1 MNIVD
6 PSYPWHSNATDSDT
20 PFPNMSVISSILQSA
35 QLDHP
40 RPTPKSH
47 PWDDNT
53 AQLWK
58 LYSKAHYHLPYRDR
72 LENLTWRLLSL
83 KVEKERRKRVAAAL
97 ATTTGVWDQPF
108 NTQPSNNAHNLHV
121 PYSPHDAVNAQFLV
135 DDMSY
140 MNTPLSS
147 SAVGSPANTAS
158 FFPSPISN
166 TITITSTTTPN
177 SSNSASSSYSKT
189 NDPSLHQSPRN
200 FHPHNRQSVSG
211 RSQKFYKDKQRLSPT
226 ADPTRAEFDY
236 VAHIKKMSQEGYQ
249 SDTLRLKKRPAE
261 ASPLVTAQTGF
272 SPVPDLPM
280 EYQKF
285 NNNINNN
292 FNNTNSNFNNNNNNN
307 NKWKHPFSP
316 YKASTHSSPITP
328 NTPIGPSNNSFKFSL
343 DPLAVEGLDSIQTA
357 GASAASTP
365 NQTNFGNFDIDF
377 QSQPA
382 QHNSLFSVDPSSFNE
397 TSLSSSVTSLNELY
411 SPTAVPTSLP
421 QSYDNSPRE
430 GHYFNMAAMSQSS
443 RDRVLARGNHNSIS
457 ASNILERIRDSDFNK
472 RELPLKQSFPTL
484 PQQQYHP
491 EQHVQPSQ
499 VFTHDHV
506 AVNMKLLDDTD
517 FDRSIFGGRNKPD
530 DLSFFD
536 GSGLNLD
543 ASDFSIHNNL
553 FSSSLP
559 VSSNTVETA
568 HRPKIAR
575 TASTTNAS
583 SLASSTSRTNL
594 KKMATTS
601 ALSAAVRQAK
611 ATNKDWPKNT
621 SKEPVPSS
629 SAPPTSSIAAA
640 AAAASGGQQPPTSC
654 TNCHTQTTPLWR
666 RNPEGQP
673 LCNAC
678 GLFLKLH
685 GVVRPLSLKTDVIKK
700 RNRSGPAG
708 SSSSSTTTSGS
719 VSGGSGHDR
728 KGSISRR
735 SSTAVVGGS
744 SSIVGEPSGVRKPKS
759 RRNSTVLVNG
769 RAGIIVQPQQ
779 AQPAYVK
786 KEEALLP
793 ASGLLSGAGTSTSK
807 TNANNKKKVYKG
819 EESSSTAANSNQWE
833 WTTMSL

>member
-6 PSYPWHSNATDSDT
+6 PSYPWHHSASDSDK
-20 PFPNMSVISSILQSA
+20 PFPNMSVISSILHSA
-35 QLDHP
+35 QLEHP
-40 RPTPKSH
+40 RSHPTPKPH

-83 KVEKERRKRVAAAL
+83 KVEKERRTRLAAANTGL
-97 ATTTGVWDQPF
+97 AWDQPF
-108 NTQPSNNAHNLHV
+108 TMQTSTHNNAHNLHV

-135 DDMSY
+135 DDSSY

-177 SSNSASSSYSKT
+177 SSNSASSSYSKI

-200 FHPHNRQSVSG
+200 FHPHNLHRQSG
-211 RSQKFYKDKQRLSPT
+211 RGQKFYKDKQRLSPS

-261 ASPLVTAQTGF
+261 ASPLVTAQAGF

-280 EYQKF
+280 EYPK
-285 NNNINNN
+285 
-292 FNNTNSNFNNNNNNN
+292 FNNNNNNT
-307 NKWKHPFSP
+307 KWKHPFSP
-316 YKASTHSSPITP
+316 YKASAHSSPITP
-328 NTPIGPSNNSFKFSL
+328 STPIGPSNNSFKFSL

-357 GASAASTP
+357 AASAASTP

-377 QSQPA
+377 QSQPP
-382 QHNSLFSVDPSSFNE
+382 QQNSLFSVDPSSFNE
-397 TSLSSSVTSLNELY
+397 ASLSSSITSLNDLY

-430 GHYFNMAAMSQSS
+430 GHYFNMAVMSQSG

-472 RELPLKQSFPTL
+472 RELPPKQSFPTL

-499 VFTHDHV
+499 LFTHDH
-506 AVNMKLLDDTD
+506 AAANMKLLDDTD

-530 DLSFFD
+530 DLSLFD
-536 GSGLNLD
+536 GSALNLD
-543 ASDFSIHNNL
+543 APDFSIHGNL

-559 VSSNTVETA
+559 ISSNTVETA

-611 ATNKDWPKNT
+611 AS
-621 SKEPVPSS
+621 SKEPAPSS
-629 SAPPTSSIAAA
+629 SAPPASSIAAA
-640 AAAASGGQQPPTSC
+640 SNSSSGSQQPPTSC

-700 RNRSGPAG
+700 RNRSGQAG
-708 SSSSSTTTSGS
+708 SSGS
-719 VSGGSGHDR
+719 VSGASGHDR
-728 KGSISRR
+728 KGSLSRR
-735 SSTAVVGGS
+735 GSTAGSGS
-744 SSIVGEPSGVRKPKS
+744 SVGDTTGVRKTKS
-759 RRNSTVLVNG
+759 RRNSTVLATG

-779 AQPAYVK
+779 APPPAFTK

-793 ASGLLSGAGTSTSK
+793 SSGLLSGAGTSTSK
-807 TNANNKKKVYKG
+807 TSSTNNKKKVYKG
-819 EESSSTAANSNQWE
+819 GESSSSAAANSNQWE

>member
-6 PSYPWHSNATDSDT
+6 PSYPWHSSATDSGT
-20 PFPNMSVISSILQSA
+20 PFPNMSVISSILHSA
-35 QLDHP
+35 QLDLP
-40 RPTPKSH
+40 DARPTPKSH
-47 PWDDNT
+47 SWDDNT

-83 KVEKERRKRVAAAL
+83 KVEKERRKKLA
-97 ATTTGVWDQPF
+97 ATTSGLWDQPF
-108 NTQPSNNAHNLHV
+108 NTKASTHGNAHNLHV

-135 DDMSY
+135 DDISY

-166 TITITSTTTPN
+166 TITSTTTPN

-189 NDPSLHQSPRN
+189 NDPSLLQSPRN
-200 FHPHNRQSVSG
+200 FQPHNRQSTSARG
-211 RSQKFYKDKQRLSPT
+211 QKFYKDKQRLSPT

-261 ASPLVTAQTGF
+261 ASPLVTAQAGF

-280 EYQKF
+280 EYPKF
-285 NNNINNN
+285 NNNNINNN
-292 FNNTNSNFNNNNNNN
+292 INTNNNNNTQ
-307 NKWKHPFSP
+307 WKHSFSP
-316 YKASTHSSPITP
+316 YKASAHSSPITP
-328 NTPIGPSNNSFKFSL
+328 STPIGPIGPSNNSFKFSL
-343 DPLAVEGLDSIQTA
+343 DPLAVEGLDNTQTA

-382 QHNSLFSVDPSSFNE
+382 QQNSLFSVGPSSFNE
-397 TSLSSSVTSLNELY
+397 DSLSSSVTSLNELY

-421 QSYDNSPRE
+421 QSYENSPRE

-443 RDRVLARGNHNSIS
+443 RDRVLARGNQNSIS

-472 RELPLKQSFPTL
+472 RELPLKQSFPTQ

-499 VFTHDHV
+499 LFTHDHG
-506 AVNMKLLDDTD
+506 ATNMKLLDDVD
-517 FDRSIFGGRNKPD
+517 FDRSIFGGRNNKPD
-530 DLSFFD
+530 DLSLFD
-536 GSGLNLD
+536 GSGLNFD
-543 ASDFSIHNNL
+543 APDFSIHGNL

-559 VSSNTVETA
+559 ASSNTIETA

-583 SLASSTSRTNL
+583 SLASSASRTNL
-594 KKMATTS
+594 KKLATTS

-611 ATNKDWPKNT
+611 AT
-621 SKEPVPSS
+621 SKEPTPSS
-629 SAPPTSSIAAA
+629 SAPPVSSMAGAASS
-640 AAAASGGQQPPTSC
+640 SGGQQPPTSC

-700 RNRSGPAG
+700 RNRSGQAGSG
-708 SSSSSTTTSGS
+708 SSSSG
-719 VSGGSGHDR
+719 VSGASGHDR

-735 SSTAVVGGS
+735 GSTVAGSGGS
-744 SSIVGEPSGVRKPKS
+744 SVSESTGVRKTKS
-759 RRNSTVLVNG
+759 RRNSTVLANG

-779 AQPAYVK
+779 AQPPASFAK
-786 KEEALLP
+786 KEGALLP
-793 ASGLLSGAGTSTSK
+793 SSGLLSGAGTTTSK
-807 TNANNKKKVYKG
+807 TSANNKKKVYKRD
-819 EESSSTAANSNQWE
+819 ESSSATANSNQWE